1 MYSLSNDA
9 FILGHGTVWTGD
21 FVAIFL
27 IKENWTAVYNRLGL
41 LGLRIFWY
49 NFGLSLSIIEL
60 FIILPTLIT
69 SITLHVHVPV
79 QSHCPYMFHMHK

>member
-1 MYSLSNDA
+1 MVNLGAWGYMYSLSNDA

-41 LGLRIFWY
+41 RIFGTTY
-49 NFGLSLSIIEL
+49 
-60 FIILPTLIT
+60 
-69 SITLHVHVPV
+69 
-79 QSHCPYMFHMHK
+79 HCQLLNYL